1 MEQLYNVTD
10 AFTMVHPLTLTKGKN
25 ANVWDD
31 KDRCYID
38 FVGGIINLATR
49 ATSGLFEAAQIKA
62 DAHINAVGAYQAS
75 MKEVSNSV
83 IEASTSVI
91 IDDAEGGLHEAGD
104 LIQAHEDAD
113 STWTWNKLT
122 GTLSD
127 LVNEKVQ
134 IDLNA
139 DKGITLFK
147 SVGAA
152 SFDAAVALK
161 VAQKAK
167 KEDLGQFVEL

>member
-1 MEQLYNVTD
+1 
-10 AFTMVHPLTLTKGKN
+10 P
-25 ANVWDD
+25 
-31 KDRCYID
+31 YI
-38 FVGGIINLATR
+38 IISSTR
-49 ATSGLFEAAQIKA
+49 ATSGLLKASKIKA
-62 DAHINAVGAYQAS
+62 DANINAVGDYQAS
-75 MKEVSNSV
+75 MKEVSNSE

-113 STWTWNKLT
+113 STWTWDKLT

-127 LVNEKVQ
+127 LINEKVT

-167 KEDLGQFVEL
+167 KEVLGQFVAL